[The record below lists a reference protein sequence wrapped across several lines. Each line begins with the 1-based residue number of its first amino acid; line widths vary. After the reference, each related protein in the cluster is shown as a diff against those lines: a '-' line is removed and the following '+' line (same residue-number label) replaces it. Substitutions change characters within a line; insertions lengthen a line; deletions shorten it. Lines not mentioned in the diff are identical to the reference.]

1 MDYDTGL
8 KVALGW
14 NRRNMELIGVWPE
27 PTRTDERLPNFKVLF
42 FMFLIFLFGI
52 LPENVNLYFIWGD
65 LDLVMESLTMA
76 NVPAVNATIKFI
88 YAWYYKESLKPVIK
102 CFYDDWYNVKTEEEK
117 ALMLKMAKPAKFISV
132 WCSMLGLMMLVAYHA
147 LRIYT
152 IFRTD
157 KASVNQDRLI
167 IYPVYFPFD
176 IRPTSRLL
184 IINSAQVIAGYS
196 DTIAYTTIDTFIAML
211 IMHICGQFAILKKKL
226 LRLMDSDR
234 HGSKGMDDFQ
244 RELAL
249 IINKH
254 EQLNG
259 LATTI
264 EECFSML
271 LLIQLLFCTIEI
283 CLQGFILLN
292 VILQNENGIFHFQM
306 VHFIIFI
313 SFVLVHIYLYCYIG
327 EMLLVQNRELSDC
340 AYESNWYNVSP
351 PEARCLLFIMKRSI
365 RPLRLTAGKFST
377 FSMEMFSSILKTA
390 MGYLSVLL
398 TVI

>member
-8 KVALGW
+8 KIALGW

-27 PTRTDERLPNFKVLF
+27 PTRTDERLPNSKVLF
-42 FMFLIFLFGI
+42 SMSLIVLFGI
-52 LPENVNLYFIWGD
+52 LPENANLYFVSGNF
-65 LDLVMESLTMA
+65 DLVMENLTMA
-76 NVPAVNATIKFI
+76 NLPSANAMIKFI

-102 CFYDDWYNVKTEEEK
+102 CFYDDWYRVKTEEEK

-132 WCSMLGLMMLVAYHA
+132 WCSMLGLMMLVAYHI

-152 IFRTD
+152 ISRTD
-157 KASVNQDRLI
+157 RASVSRDRLI
-167 IYPVYFPFD
+167 IYPAYFPFD
-176 IRPTSRLL
+176 IRPTWRLL
-184 IINSAQVIAGYS
+184 TVNFAQLMAGYS
-196 DTIAYTTIDTFIAML
+196 ATLAYTTVDTFIAML
-211 IMHICGQFAILKKKL
+211 IMHICGQFAVLKKKL
-226 LRLMDSDR
+226 LRLMDNDIQSE
-234 HGSKGMDDFQ
+234 SNEFQ
-244 RELAL
+244 KELAL

-259 LATTI
+259 LAAKI

-283 CLQGFILLN
+283 CLQGFILLS

-327 EMLLVQNRELSDC
+327 EMLLVQNREFSDC
-340 AYESNWYNVSP
+340 AYESKWYNVSP
-351 PEARCLLFIMKRSI
+351 PEAKCLLLIMKRSF
-365 RPLRLTAGKFST
+365 RPLYLTAGKFST

-398 TVI
+398 TVT